1 MAWTHA
7 PSPEGVKQMN
17 GYELL
22 VPYVVADRQA
32 RADADRLAREAQK
45 LARAPKDVDEITGDS
60 QDPIHEPWV
69 PVLLRGY
76 PYDPEFGR

>member
-1 MAWTHA
+1 
-7 PSPEGVKQMN
+7 MN

-32 RADADRLAREAQK
+32 RAEADRLARLAQK
-45 LARAPKDVDEITGDS
+45 QAKAPAEVDAFDGERHEFA
-60 QDPIHEPWV
+60 PEPWV